1 MTIFG
6 TIFAGVIIFVS
17 GQIFIRLFIEPV
29 SDLKR
34 TIAHIAYVIIKYAD
48 VYRNPGTN
56 EVNESEVSKEFR
68 NLSSRVNAQMYL
80 VPGYDVCRH
89 LFGLPK
95 KKNISRAMRL
105 LIGLSI
111 TVYKSTRG
119 VEILNA
125 KKADEICALL
135 GIYVADR
142 RPAAINENSE

>member
-1 MTIFG
+1 MTVFW

-17 GQIFIRLFIEPV
+17 GQIFIRLIIEPV

-34 TIAHIAYVIIKYAD
+34 TVAHIAYVIIKYAD
-48 VYRNPGTN
+48 VYCNPGTN
-56 EVNESEVSKEFR
+56 EAKESEVSKEFR
-68 NLSSRVNAQMYL
+68 NLSSRINAQMYL
-80 VPGYDVCRH
+80 VPWYDVCRH

-119 VEILNA
+119 VEIQNA
-125 KKADEICALL
+125 KKADEICELL
-135 GIYVADR
+135 GIYVTDRHIAD
-142 RPAAINENSE
+142 INESSE